1 MGAFDSTNIDTTCDG
16 HVGDLSF
23 GGCDHGLTRSVHMQR
38 YPERMDECVFLCA
51 HRHPLNLKRNKV
63 HCPRD
68 VCMNI

>member
-38 YPERMDECVFLCA
+38 YPNA
-51 HRHPLNLKRNKV
+51 NG
-63 HCPRD
+63 
-68 VCMNI
+68 